1 MSIFSRFWLFI
12 ALSFGF
18 ANLLH
23 AETGVLGDIVLP
35 LSSMVD
41 ENAEGHLD
49 VLKVNPDL
57 NFSALLEKTFIR
69 SPMQSALQSRDAL
82 VSSKKTL
89 AHAVLPASPSVVVSH
104 QNDALASGRGERE
117 WLAEMELPVWLP
129 NQRDKRLKVADA
141 TNTNLLAS
149 RGSLKLQVAGLLR
162 DALWEL
168 AMSENA
174 LVLATNKLGVAN
186 QLQRDV
192 EKRFLAGELAR
203 TEVMLVQ
210 QETLRAEQEKLRA
223 EAEVMHARHRYY
235 VLTGLREMPA
245 DFAEQQSA
253 LRDYQQSPIWLEAQS
268 KLDLAQT
275 ERELAQVESRENLQ
289 LSLNMRSI
297 RGGFDTLFNDS
308 VGVKLRIPL
317 GGEQRAAPIKAAAEQ
332 NVGNVL
338 TEQATLLYALET
350 AMHEAEH
357 SLEVSRAELVLAT
370 KQHKIA
376 AESVRLADKAF
387 KLGET
392 DLVSLLR
399 VQSRAF
405 EAERFFTSQKIKV
418 QWDIARYNQTV
429 GVLP

>member
-1 MSIFSRFWLFI
+1 MSIFSRFWLVI
-12 ALSFGF
+12 ALSVGV
-18 ANLLH
+18 ANSLN
-23 AETGVLGDIVLP
+23 AETNVLGNIVLP
-35 LSSMVD
+35 PSSSNQ
-41 ENAEGHLD
+41 EAAEPHFDL
-49 VLKVNPDL
+49 LQVNPSL
-57 NFSALLEKTFIR
+57 HLSELLEKTFVR
-69 SPMQSALQSRDAL
+69 SPMQSTLQSRNAF
-82 VSSKKTL
+82 VSSKQAL
-89 AHAVLPASPSVVVSH
+89 ARALLPASPAVVVSH

-129 NQRDKRLKVADA
+129 SQRDKRLKVADA
-141 TNTNLLAS
+141 SKSSLLAS
-149 RGSLKLQVAGLLR
+149 RSSLKLQVAGALR
-162 DALWEL
+162 EALWEL
-168 AMSENA
+168 AMSENG
-174 LVLATNKLGVAN
+174 LVLATNKLALAN

-192 EKRFLAGELAR
+192 EKRFLAGELAK

-210 QETLRAEQEKLRA
+210 QETLRAEQDKIRA
-223 EAEVMHARHRYY
+223 EAEVMHTRHRYY
-235 VLTGLREMPA
+235 VLTGVREVPA
-245 DFAEQQSA
+245 DFSEQQSK
-253 LRDYQQSPIWLEAQS
+253 LVDYQQSPIWLEAQS

-297 RGGFDTLFNDS
+297 RGGFDTLFNES

-317 GGEQRAAPIKAAAEQ
+317 GGEQRAAPIKAVAEQ
-332 NVGNVL
+332 NLGNAL
-338 TEQATLLYALET
+338 TEQATLQYALET

-357 SLEVSRAELVLAT
+357 SLEVSRAELVLAD

-376 AESVRLADKAF
+376 VESARLADKAF

-399 VQSRAF
+399 VQARAF
-405 EAERFFTSQKIKV
+405 EAERLFTNQKIKV